1 MAEYKKKKVAA
12 DADAA
17 DADAADADE
26 GSDEAGSANE
36 QD

>member
-12 DADAA
+12 DAD
-17 DADAADADE
+17 ADADE